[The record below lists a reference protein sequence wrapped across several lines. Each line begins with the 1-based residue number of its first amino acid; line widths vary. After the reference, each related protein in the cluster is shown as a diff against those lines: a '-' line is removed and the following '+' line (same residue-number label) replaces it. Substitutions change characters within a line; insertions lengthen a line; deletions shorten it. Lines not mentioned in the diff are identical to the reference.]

1 MIIERWVP
9 SLVFHHQPKQTTSLD
24 VSTKAR
30 SLDAGG
36 PESSLPPDG
45 GVEVLHLGDLRR
57 RNHLDNHLRD
67 MATSFTEKF
76 ASEWLKSTA
85 PTGCASQRRSP
96 LRPCRESENLLV
108 RKLHQFN

>member
-36 PESSLPPDG
+36 PESSLPPNSG
-45 GVEVLHLGDLRR
+45 IEVLHLGDLRR
-57 RNHLDNHLRD
+57 HDHLDDHLCDVAAGLHRVEEHNAHRAALVSVD
-67 MATSFTEKF
+67 H
-76 ASEWLKSTA
+76 
-85 PTGCASQRRSP
+85 PCAHVGKVKT
-96 LRPCRESENLLV
+96 C
-108 RKLHQFN
+108 